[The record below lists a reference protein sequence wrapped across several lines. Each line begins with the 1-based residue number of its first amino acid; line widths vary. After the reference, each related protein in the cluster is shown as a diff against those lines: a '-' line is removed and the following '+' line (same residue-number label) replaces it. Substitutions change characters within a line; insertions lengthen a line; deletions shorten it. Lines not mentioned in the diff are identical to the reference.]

1 MSQRSNLLQTVY
13 SCVQMISSQL
23 SLLHLASYC
32 LLDKTTPGLSNRKT
46 CAPDCHIPASLHR
59 NSKGNYSVN
68 TMRLSGIVYAGDG
81 MQEQQVTQGQLACW
95 VTCTLSICTKQA
107 STSTVEVDS
116 STVEQRKQLVAPD
129 ALLTSPSDETKIYT

>member
-1 MSQRSNLLQTVY
+1 MQEMACKNNKSHRA
-13 SCVQMISSQL
+13 
-23 SLLHLASYC
+23 SLL
-32 LLDKTTPGLSNRKT
+32 
-46 CAPDCHIPASLHR
+46 
-59 NSKGNYSVN
+59 
-68 TMRLSGIVYAGDG
+68 AG
-81 MQEQQVTQGQLACW
+81 